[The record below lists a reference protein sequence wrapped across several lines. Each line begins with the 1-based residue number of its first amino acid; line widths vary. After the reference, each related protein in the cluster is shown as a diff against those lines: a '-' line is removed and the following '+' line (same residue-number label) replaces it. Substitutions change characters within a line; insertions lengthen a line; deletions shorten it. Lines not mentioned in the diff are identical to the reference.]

1 MSYMEWF
8 TLGLALVLLELF
20 VPGVFIIW
28 FGLAAF
34 ASGVFAIFY
43 ELTLIE
49 QALVF
54 SGFSALFL
62 LTGWFVYGKIKKKEP
77 ATEYKHLNDPAG
89 ALIGKTF
96 LLAEDAADGRA
107 KAKIGDS
114 VWIVECEDGLKKGDK
129 VKITGVVEGVIL
141 KAEKA

>member
-1 MSYMEWF
+1 MEWF

-34 ASGVFAIFY
+34 ASGVLAVFY

-77 ATEYKHLNDPAG
+77 VAEYKYLNDPAG
-89 ALIGKTF
+89 ALVGKTF
-96 LLAEDAADGRA
+96 VLAEDTADGRA

-129 VKITGVVEGVIL
+129 VKILGVVEGVIL

>member
-34 ASGVFAIFY
+34 ASGVLAVFY

-62 LTGWFVYGKIKKKEP
+62 LAGWFVYGKIKKKEP
-77 ATEYKHLNDPAG
+77 AAEYKHLNDPAG